1 MHISFASEQGQGRS
15 NEDRAGAGAEWAL
28 VIDGA
33 TEPPGVETGCRH
45 GVSWLV
51 DRLAGALAGE
61 LSAERPAPLA
71 DCLAGAL
78 ESVRRA
84 HGGACDL
91 DNPDSPS
98 ATVAVARPLPAP
110 PAIPNGVSAGARRL
124 EYLVLADCTVL
135 LAEGAGA
142 ITAVTDDRVEHLPGG
157 RPYSAE
163 LVRNHR
169 NADGGFWVAGAV
181 PEAAYRAVTG
191 SSHRACARF
200 APLTAAA
207 SGSPSNT
214 ATRGERSGTDWRPK
228 APGRSSPGYAPKS
241 SGSACPA
248 ESATTTRPHSS
259 AGSAERRGN
268 ERRRERLQAAA

>member
-191 SSHRACARF
+191 SSHRAGARF
-200 APLTAAA
+200 ALLTDGCSRLAEYYGHPWERIWHRLETEGPGALISWVRAEEQRLGVPGGKRHDDATALIGRFGGAA
-207 SGSPSNT
+207 
-214 ATRGERSGTDWRPK
+214 
-228 APGRSSPGYAPKS
+228 
-241 SGSACPA
+241 
-248 ESATTTRPHSS
+248 
-259 AGSAERRGN
+259 
-268 ERRRERLQAAA
+268 RE